1 MTDDSVDIL
10 PLLDELRVIGQSG
23 LMDADSPYDRER
35 NERLLE
41 LASEYYGR
49 TIELPP
55 EEIRERLAA
64 DLGYATA
71 KVSAGAAIFD
81 DDGRILLVKRTSD
94 GTWGFPAG
102 GVDPNESASEAA
114 IRETREETGIEARI
128 DELINVYHGEPG
140 KSGPH
145 SVVHV
150 QYLCERTGGTH
161 QPSHETDAV
170 RYWNIDAVPV
180 WHPDARER
188 AIDAHEVWLETR
200 GSE

>member
-128 DELINVYHGEPG
+128 DELIDVYHGEPG
-140 KSGPH
+140 KSGPC

>member
-23 LMDADSPYDRER
+23 LMDADSPYDRKR

-128 DELINVYHGEPG
+128 DELIDVYHGEPG

>member
-1 MTDDSVDIL
+1 MTDDSVDVL
-10 PLLDELRVIGQSG
+10 PLLDELRVIGQNG

-128 DELINVYHGEPG
+128 DELIDVYHGEPG

>member
-128 DELINVYHGEPG
+128 DELIDVYHGEPG

-150 QYLCERTGGTH
+150 QYLCERTDGTH

>member
-1 MTDDSVDIL
+1 MTDGSVDIL
-10 PLLDELRVIGQSG
+10 PLLDELRVIGQNG

-128 DELINVYHGEPG
+128 DELIDVYHGEPG

>member
-1 MTDDSVDIL
+1 MTDDSVDVL

-128 DELINVYHGEPG
+128 DELIDVYHGEPG

-188 AIDAHEVWLETR
+188 AIDAHGVWLETR

>member
-1 MTDDSVDIL
+1 MTDDSVDVL

-23 LMDADSPYDRER
+23 LMDADSPYDRKR

-128 DELINVYHGEPG
+128 DELIDVYHGEPG

-170 RYWNIDAVPV
+170 RYWNIDAVSV

>member
-1 MTDDSVDIL
+1 MTDDSVDVL

-41 LASEYYGR
+41 LASEHYGR

-128 DELINVYHGEPG
+128 DELIDVYHGEPG

>member
-128 DELINVYHGEPG
+128 DELIDVYHGEPG

>member
-1 MTDDSVDIL
+1 MTDDSVDVL

-94 GTWGFPAG
+94 GT
-102 GVDPNESASEAA
+102 
-114 IRETREETGIEARI
+114 
-128 DELINVYHGEPG
+128 
-140 KSGPH
+140 
-145 SVVHV
+145 
-150 QYLCERTGGTH
+150 
-161 QPSHETDAV
+161 
-170 RYWNIDAVPV
+170 
-180 WHPDARER
+180 
-188 AIDAHEVWLETR
+188 
-200 GSE
+200 

>member
-1 MTDDSVDIL
+1 MTDDSVDVL

-128 DELINVYHGEPG
+128 DELIDVYHGEPG

>member
-1 MTDDSVDIL
+1 MTDDSVDVL

-81 DDGRILLVKRTSD
+81 DDGRILLAKRTSD

-128 DELINVYHGEPG
+128 DELIDVYHGEPG

>member
-1 MTDDSVDIL
+1 MTDDSVDVL

-128 DELINVYHGEPG
+128 DELIDVYHGEPG

-150 QYLCERTGGTH
+150 QYLCERTDGTH

-170 RYWNIDAVPV
+170 QYWNIDAVPV

>member
-10 PLLDELRVIGQSG
+10 SLLDELRVIGQSG

-128 DELINVYHGEPG
+128 DELIDVYHGEPG

>member
-1 MTDDSVDIL
+1 MTDDSVDVL

-81 DDGRILLVKRTSD
+81 DGGRILLVKRTSD

-128 DELINVYHGEPG
+128 DELIDVYHGEPG

-150 QYLCERTGGTH
+150 QYLCERTDGTH

>member
-128 DELINVYHGEPG
+128 DELIDVYHGEPG

-170 RYWNIDAVPV
+170 QYWNIDAVPV

>member
-23 LMDADSPYDRER
+23 LMDADSPYDRKR